1 MEIEGYEDY
10 IIFKSGEIWSTK
22 SNKYMTPFRSKWD
35 VDLIRLTK
43 NFKATT
49 FRIDELLYKHHK
61 IIYNRSMLILIK
73 KSNILYN

>member
-1 MEIEGYEDY
+1 
-10 IIFKSGEIWSTK
+10 
-22 SNKYMTPFRSKWD
+22 MTSFRSKWD